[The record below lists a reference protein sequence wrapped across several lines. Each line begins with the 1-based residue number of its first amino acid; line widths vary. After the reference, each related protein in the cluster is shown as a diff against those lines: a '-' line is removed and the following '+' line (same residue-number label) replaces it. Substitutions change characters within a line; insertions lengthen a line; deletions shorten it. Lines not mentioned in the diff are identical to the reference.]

1 MKLTV
6 SSGGVP
12 AGSYLS
18 KFVGVERITN
28 DFGPGL
34 VWQWE
39 VVSGPHA
46 GQKVTRITTVSPTP
60 KNVCGKMLAGVIGK
74 PLSAG
79 EEIDLS
85 ACVGK
90 NYLTV
95 VAETDRGGSRVESVT
110 SAPVA

>member
-34 VWQWE
+34 VWQ
-39 VVSGPHA
+39 
-46 GQKVTRITTVSPTP
+46 
-60 KNVCGKMLAGVIGK
+60 
-74 PLSAG
+74 
-79 EEIDLS
+79 
-85 ACVGK
+85 
-90 NYLTV
+90 
-95 VAETDRGGSRVESVT
+95 
-110 SAPVA
+110 